1 MVPLKNNSNV
11 DNSDLANYP
20 DGRIKN
26 NTGTGN
32 GTPVNRSVYG
42 DLHSNISKLMRLYN
56 IGPNSL
62 PDNETNGYQI
72 IEALSALASKNDYI
86 YSLTTNGTT
95 ELSVDIKLSLMKDNE
110 FLICLA
116 AANKT
121 TETTVK
127 GSNNTSLAVTYSGN
141 FKANEYVRLIKTG
154 AGVTIV
160 RIADWNSLNS
170 MVSELLY
177 LKKASQAQEDAG
189 TSDLVATTP
198 LVNKTTFIKRVNGTD
213 SSSYLANS
221 SRNGLMSKEQY
232 DIVNGFSGGIKSQI
246 FKLNSWSLDRQF
258 TVSTGFS
265 GTQTILGITAFLEC
279 TTANNGFAIGDIVTA
294 PTPYPEDGGRTP
306 AQGIG
311 VQFKESQ
318 RSLFRVLVND
328 GVWVMRPWTS
338 DGATADPIEI
348 TNPTQWALRFIMF
361 YI

>member
-1 MVPLKNNSNV
+1 MIPLKNNSNV
-11 DNSDLANYP
+11 DNSDLPNYP
-20 DGRIKN
+20 DGRIKD
-26 NTGTGN
+26 NTGPGN

-86 YSLTTNGTT
+86 YSLTTNGTN

-116 AANKT
+116 AADKT

-154 AGVTIV
+154 AGVTII
-160 RIADWNSLNS
+160 RIADWNSLNA
-170 MVSELLY
+170 MVNELGY

-189 TSDLVATTP
+189 TSDLVSTTP
-198 LVNKTTFIKRVNGTD
+198 LVNKNTFIKRVNGTD
-213 SSSYLANS
+213 STSYLANS

-232 DIVNGFSGGIKSQI
+232 DVVANVAGGVKSKVL
-246 FKLNSWSLDRQF
+246 KLNSWSLDRQF
-258 TVSTGFS
+258 TVPTGFTGS
-265 GTQTILGITAFLEC
+265 EVIIGINAFIEC
-279 TTANNGFAIGDIVTA
+279 TTANNGFVVGDIVTA
-294 PTPYPEDGGRTP
+294 PTPYVEDAGRTA

-311 VQFKESQ
+311 FQFKQSEKT
-318 RSLFRVLVND
+318 LFRVLVND
-328 GVWVMRPWTS
+328 QVVVMQSWTS
-338 DGATADPIEI
+338 DGATANNFNIG
-348 TNPTQWALRFIMF
+348 NPTQWALRFIVF